1 MEEEG
6 TLVPSGDMYR
16 LYFKGLVSEE
26 TSQLLAG
33 FGVAICDQDDKL
45 LFQMKGPIHGSD
57 ITVLEA
63 ELTALKRG
71 LTATVKLGLDHIS
84 ICCDH
89 NHIYELVMGRSV
101 PEQDNIAMLMN
112 DVQRMRQQLSSS
124 NPILVTRDQISFAYK
139 LAMETVASD
148 ISIRMPATCS
158 ICFNDD
164 LEAEQMYS
172 VPLCGH
178 QFCVECVRR
187 HIEVRLLEGSVPTCL
202 HYQCE
207 SKLTLRSCDNLLT
220 PKLKAIWEQRIEEEL
235 IPVPDRVYCPK
246 PTCAGLMSKTE
257 LSTSTEEDEG
267 SRSCCVKCG
276 EPFCINCKVPWH
288 SNLSCDDYKRLGL
301 NPTTND
307 EKLKVLANQKM
318 WRQCEKCK
326 HMIELSKG
334 CIHVTCRCGYSFCYT
349 CGAEWNEKGCPHQKK
364 LDADICRFVTTCVSI
379 LVLLTISIVGV
390 IIFLI
395 LHYGK
400 K

>member
-1 MEEEG
+1 
-6 TLVPSGDMYR
+6 
-16 LYFKGLVSEE
+16 
-26 TSQLLAG
+26 
-33 FGVAICDQDDKL
+33 
-45 LFQMKGPIHGSD
+45 
-57 ITVLEA
+57 
-63 ELTALKRG
+63 
-71 LTATVKLGLDHIS
+71 
-84 ICCDH
+84 
-89 NHIYELVMGRSV
+89 MGRSV

-334 CIHVTCRCGYSFCYT
+334 CIHVTCRY
-349 CGAEWNEKGCPHQKK
+349 HHH
-364 LDADICRFVTTCVSI
+364 I
-379 LVLLTISIVGV
+379 LITLSNPFEFDYV
-390 IIFLI
+390 FA
-395 LHYGK
+395 
-400 K
+400 